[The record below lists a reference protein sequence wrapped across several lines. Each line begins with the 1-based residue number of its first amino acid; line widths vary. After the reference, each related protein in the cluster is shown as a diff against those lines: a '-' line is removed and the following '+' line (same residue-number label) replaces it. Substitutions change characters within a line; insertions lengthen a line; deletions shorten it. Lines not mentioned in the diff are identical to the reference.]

1 MNSRMEI
8 KQKIYIGVGCVLL
21 LWWISSCASHGPT
34 RVTDKQ
40 LDLYLLVGQSNMA
53 GRGFLDHEDTLAHPN
68 IYVLNASDEWSVA
81 KEPLHYDKA
90 NRGVGPGLAFAKNM
104 TKYQR
109 NARIGLIPAAVGG
122 TKISYWEPMGERG
135 LYKEALR
142 KARIAKGRGALKG
155 LLWQQGESDANAN
168 DASLY
173 KERLV
178 ALMRAFRRDLKSPD
192 LPIVIGGLGDFLK
205 SNKAEQ
211 INQAMKEA
219 VDILGNAAYSE
230 ASKLGHIGD
239 NLHFN
244 SAAQREN
251 GKRMAE
257 AMNGLL
263 HK

>member
-1 MNSRMEI
+1 MEN
-8 KQKIYIGVGCVLL
+8 KQKVYIGIGCAFL
-21 LWWISSCASHGPT
+21 LWWISSCASHGST
-34 RVTDKQ
+34 RRTGKQ

-53 GRGFLDHEDTLAHPN
+53 GRGFLDYEDTLAHPN

-104 TKYQR
+104 AKYQR
-109 NARIGLIPAAVGG
+109 NASIGLIPAAVGG
-122 TKISYWEPMGERG
+122 TKISYWEPTGERG

-142 KARIAKGRGALKG
+142 KARVAKERGTLKG
-155 LLWQQGESDANAN
+155 LLWQQGESDANTN
-168 DASLY
+168 DALLY
-173 KERLV
+173 KERLI
-178 ALMRAFRRDLKSPD
+178 ALMHAFRRDLESPN

-205 SNKAEQ
+205 SNRAEQ

-239 NLHFN
+239 SLHFN

-251 GKRMAE
+251 GMRMAE
-257 AMNGLL
+257 AMKPLL
-263 HK
+263 NKKKL